1 LRLEPLDHNHRDAT
15 MTTFE
20 WLCRSHDAIEAAIE
34 DHAFVEAIGVCAKVI
49 GGAILAD
56 ARIFIAGNGGSAAQ
70 AQHFAAE
77 LVGRY
82 ALERR
87 ALPAIAL
94 GTDPATLTA
103 IANDY
108 GYERVF
114 ERQLLA
120 LGRTGDVFV
129 AISTS
134 GRSANILNAVEA
146 AHLLDI
152 PVIGMTGRPGDPLI
166 GRCHGAIVA
175 PATETALVQQLHLV
189 AVHAICGTVERLCVN
204 RQQMESLCQPSR

>member
-1 LRLEPLDHNHRDAT
+1 MNDDGIV
-15 MTTFE
+15 E
-20 WLCRSHDAIEAAIE
+20 WLFRSHDAVEAAIE
-34 DHAFVEAIGVCAKVI
+34 DHAFVETIGVCAAVI
-49 GGAILAD
+49 AGAMLGG

-82 ALERR
+82 LLDRK

-94 GTDPATLTA
+94 GTDAATLTA

-108 GYERVF
+108 GYNHVF
-114 ERQLLA
+114 ERQLMA
-120 LGRTGDVFV
+120 LGRSGDVFV

-146 AHLLDI
+146 ARLLDI
-152 PVIGMTGRPGDPLI
+152 PVIGMTGRPGEPLA
-166 GRCHGAIVA
+166 GRCNGAIVA

-189 AVHAICGTVERLCVN
+189 AVHAICGIVERITS
-204 RQQMESLCQPSR
+204 RQLMEHLCQPSR